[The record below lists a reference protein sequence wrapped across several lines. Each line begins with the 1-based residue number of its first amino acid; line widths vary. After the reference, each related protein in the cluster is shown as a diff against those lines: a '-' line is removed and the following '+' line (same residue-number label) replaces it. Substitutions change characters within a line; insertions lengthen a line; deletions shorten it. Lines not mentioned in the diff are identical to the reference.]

1 MVILGLTGS
10 IGMGKSTA
18 AAALRR
24 LGLAVH
30 DSDAVVHA
38 LYAPGGAA
46 VDEIAAAF
54 PGVVREDG
62 SVDRAALS
70 RRVIGDPAAIARLE
84 AIVHPLVGEARDRF
98 LRAMAARREPIVV
111 LDIPLMFEA
120 GLDRLCDAVIV
131 VSAPRFLQ
139 KARVMSRPGMTSD
152 RLTAILGQQ
161 MPDAE
166 KRRRADFVVPTGSGR
181 RASLRRLAEIVR
193 VMRRR
198 PARRTH
204 ARSRP

>member
-1 MVILGLTGS
+1 
-10 IGMGKSTA
+10 
-18 AAALRR
+18 
-24 LGLAVH
+24 
-30 DSDAVVHA
+30 
-38 LYAPGGAA
+38 
-46 VDEIAAAF
+46 
-54 PGVVREDG
+54 
-62 SVDRAALS
+62 
-70 RRVIGDPAAIARLE
+70 VIGDPAAIARLE